1 MTLSAFVRT
10 IGAVAFSLT
19 MATAAFGYDL
29 QTAAEDMDNYFVPAY
44 PVVYG
49 EIIDRLP
56 ADEVANISAVLKGVE
71 IFGYLKTMGDVANKI
86 DSGDNL
92 GAGLDAAT
100 AAANLAITL
109 LKDEATKKVFVAGV
123 GVAAL
128 PLTALLTTI
137 DIARKS
143 DEAVKAS
150 KIALDLE
157 RLAYSIQSD
166 PMLKVKGRKLGAGD
180 PIRID
185 QTTVEHLWRK
195 IMSGEDWRG
204 LFKTYVTSELGQ
216 DWPEPTI
223 WEQWT
228 VPSEH
233 LMEAKLLEER
243 TRLKGH
249 IAGLLR
255 EMSKLIEREEAR
267 VLLSQQLRDLE
278 AMAGKLSPAELQKA
292 LRDYHSAMKEL
303 PAIEAYVNGLPEL
316 VAGYSSRIAKAP
328 VAELVKIREK
338 EIISELGIISSRAQT
353 VRLLPSVGRHAGKR
367 TELLTKLKKSYAELA
382 GLRNSA
388 GRAEVNSRLI
398 EESKK
403 LAVSGTE
410 FVFTRHECTKIFED
424 VSSGFDSKVV
434 SGTADAGAAVSQAKG
449 EINQILEKLSAE
461 YNKDWQENDQLYK
474 DKLAELNSQLER
486 LQDQLAR
493 TTESRQRSELIMA
506 IERMK
511 TQIIEFKRRFNAYT
525 DLFRMNANIDTENCR
540 GALSE
545 IDTFV
550 KENSNRQSIVQRSLE
565 ESFKD
570 AADRYGAFYT
580 NHQSPH
586 QQILSIDEI
595 ERLEKIVRDNP
606 DTYAGLSFEFLK
618 KIGRASCRERV

>member
-1 MTLSAFVRT
+1 
-10 IGAVAFSLT
+10 
-19 MATAAFGYDL
+19 
-29 QTAAEDMDNYFVPAY
+29 
-44 PVVYG
+44 
-49 EIIDRLP
+49 
-56 ADEVANISAVLKGVE
+56 
-71 IFGYLKTMGDVANKI
+71 
-86 DSGDNL
+86 
-92 GAGLDAAT
+92 
-100 AAANLAITL
+100 
-109 LKDEATKKVFVAGV
+109 
-123 GVAAL
+123 
-128 PLTALLTTI
+128 
-137 DIARKS
+137 
-143 DEAVKAS
+143 
-150 KIALDLE
+150 
-157 RLAYSIQSD
+157 
-166 PMLKVKGRKLGAGD
+166 MLFR
-180 PIRID
+180 
-185 QTTVEHLWRK
+185 
-195 IMSGEDWRG
+195 S
-204 LFKTYVTSELGQ
+204 
-216 DWPEPTI
+216 
-223 WEQWT
+223 
-228 VPSEH
+228 
-233 LMEAKLLEER
+233 
-243 TRLKGH
+243 
-249 IAGLLR
+249 
-255 EMSKLIEREEAR
+255 
-267 VLLSQQLRDLE
+267 
-278 AMAGKLSPAELQKA
+278 
-292 LRDYHSAMKEL
+292 
-303 PAIEAYVNGLPEL
+303 
-316 VAGYSSRIAKAP
+316 
-328 VAELVKIREK
+328 
-338 EIISELGIISSRAQT
+338 
-353 VRLLPSVGRHAGKR
+353 
-367 TELLTKLKKSYAELA
+367 
-382 GLRNSA
+382 
-388 GRAEVNSRLI
+388 I

-618 KIGRASCRERV
+618 KHLVNDKGAPRSQNILQTITGMDAALMTYRDRKSVV